1 MTDAFQNRYSPKAST
16 GDRDVA
22 AVADAEQRSVSS
34 IAVLL
39 GVVSVMG
46 ALAIGFF
53 GYRFT
58 LDSAE
63 RTCHER
69 YGNKASNL
77 KYLVHYDEEASD
89 EEMVENVERS
99 FSRLSIEKKPP
110 DEHIVIFDE
119 SSTVL
124 LDTSNRERAGFYA
137 GHDEILGDNRPS
149 SQRLRNVRGLVQS
162 RANFSGRYLPKTGSS
177 QTSGLSPQSD
187 DVDLNRQQIAR
198 FVWVPGRRW
207 VLGVFRSYD
216 AMADEARSSVRTLVV
231 SFVAVCGL
239 LMPLS
244 IMLLHRTIRV
254 AQLKR
259 QQALEELKQSEHKFR
274 TLTETAA
281 AAIFILRRNRFA
293 FVNRVMET
301 ITGFTNDE
309 LLQLDSSKVI
319 RPENGIVLDE
329 GGLLGG
335 RLSWQSSQAEA
346 VRSAQPMNQA
356 GAASTNSIVAPGPD
370 GPASNIRQPNPRGAV
385 PTRCEAKLRTKAGE
399 ERWIDLTFGLI
410 EFEEEPACIGTAFDI
425 TERKRAE
432 EELARLA
439 AIVEFSEDAIVG
451 KDLDGTITSWNTG
464 AERIYGYSAEEA
476 VGRPISMLHPAES
489 ADEGNKILERIRH
502 GENVEFD
509 ETMRVRK
516 DGTQIYVALT
526 VSPIQDANGQP
537 VSASAISR
545 DITER
550 KNLERE
556 ILEATGREQQRI
568 GRELHDSVGQELT
581 GASYLAKSLSQK
593 LNAKSLPET
602 ETAETIV
609 SAIQQAIGEVRH
621 AIKGLTP
628 VEVDASGLTVALEQ
642 LTVNT
647 QLRCGIDCRFECDRD
662 VLIDDNNVATHL
674 FRIAQEAINNAVKHA
689 KAKHIVVNL
698 GAENGCIKLE
708 GRDDGVGITADLNRQ
723 MGMGLRIMKYR
734 AGVIGATLDVSPG
747 EEKGTVVCCTLKMNG
762 HHVAQES

>member
-1 MTDAFQNRYSPKAST
+1 MTDMFRNRFPPKPPARDG
-16 GDRDVA
+16 GDA
-22 AVADAEQRSVSS
+22 IVADAEQRSVSS

-39 GVVSVMG
+39 GVISVIG

-63 RTCHER
+63 RTWHER
-69 YGNKASNL
+69 YGNKASTL
-77 KYLVHYDEEASD
+77 KFPAQSNEETSD
-89 EEMVENVERS
+89 EEMVEYLERY
-99 FSRLSIEKKPP
+99 FSRLSVGRTP

-124 LDTSNRERAGFYA
+124 LDTSNRDRAGSNA
-137 GHDEILGDNRPS
+137 GHDWILSDDLPS
-149 SQRLRNVRGLVQS
+149 NQRLRTVRGLVQS
-162 RANFSGRYLPKTGSS
+162 RADFSGRYLPKTGSNPAA
-177 QTSGLSPQSD
+177 GLSHQTD
-187 DVDLNRQQIAR
+187 DLDLSRQKIAE
-198 FVWVPGRRW
+198 FVWVPGRSW
-207 VLGVFRSYD
+207 VLGVFRSYE
-216 AMADEARSSVRTLVV
+216 AMAQEARSSVRTLVV

-259 QQALEELKQSEHKFR
+259 KQAIEELKQSEHKFR

-293 FVNRVMET
+293 FVNRVMEQ
-301 ITGFTNDE
+301 ITGYTNDE
-309 LLQLDSSKVI
+309 LLQLDSSQVI

-329 GGLLGG
+329 TD
-335 RLSWQSSQAEA
+335 LSSARPLRSTSQSPAQPL
-346 VRSAQPMNQA
+346 AQPMGQV
-356 GAASTNSIVAPGPD
+356 GAVSADAIEAPDHD
-370 GPASNIRQPNPRGAV
+370 GKTANPRQSIPSGTV

-451 KDLDGTITSWNTG
+451 KDLEGTITSWNTG
-464 AERIYGYSAEEA
+464 AKRIYGYSAEEA
-476 VGRPISMLHPAES
+476 VGRPISMLIPAES

-516 DGTQIYVALT
+516 DGTQMYVALT
-526 VSPIQDANGQP
+526 VSPIQDAKGQL
-537 VSASAISR
+537 VGASAISR

-581 GASYLAKSLSQK
+581 GVSYLAKSLSHK
-593 LNAKSLPET
+593 LSAKSLPET

-609 SAIQQAIGEVRH
+609 SAVQQAIGEIRH

-628 VEVDASGLTVALEQ
+628 VEVDAGGLTVALEQ
-642 LTVNT
+642 LAVTT
-647 QLRCGIDCRFECDRD
+647 QSRCGIDCRFECDRD
-662 VLIDDNNVATHL
+662 VLIEDNNVATHL

-708 GRDDGVGITADLNRQ
+708 GRDDGVGIKTDLDRHLG
-723 MGMGLRIMKYR
+723 MGMRIMKYR
-734 AGVIGATLDVSPG
+734 AGVIGAKLDVSPG